1 MMTKILSL
9 AFPQTQM
16 HFSFYVIHLGEMVGH
31 SQIQRADGGDDF
43 GPRQE

>member
-1 MMTKILSL
+1 MTKILSL
-9 AFPQTQM
+9 AFPQTQ
-16 HFSFYVIHLGEMVGH
+16 HFSSYVIHLGEMVGH

>member
-1 MMTKILSL
+1 MTKILSL

-16 HFSFYVIHLGEMVGH
+16 LHFSSYVIHLGEMVGH